1 MNIIVLNGSPKG
13 KMSATM
19 QSINFIQKSFPQ
31 HDLKIINI
39 SQNLPRIER
48 DDTLFNGILDDI
60 KSADGI
66 IWGFPLYYFLVHSN
80 YKRFIEII
88 TERNAESVF
97 EYKHTAAISTSIHFF
112 DHTAHNYIRA
122 ICDDLN
128 MNFVGSF
135 SADMY
140 DLVETKER
148 QRLLLFAEGFFQAI
162 ENRMVASKTYW
173 PLTYSSFEYNPGEP
187 SEQIDIGGKEVLVLT
202 DSDDIH
208 TNLGKMIDRFKKSFS
223 GEVQVFDLN
232 ELNIKGACQGCCQ
245 CGLDN
250 GCIYQGQDDFIDFYN
265 SKVKTADILVF
276 AGNIR
281 DRYLSSRWKL
291 FFDRS
296 FFNGHSPSLSGKQMG
311 YIVSGPL
318 RQIANLRQILESYAG
333 FQEANL
339 ADIITD
345 EYGDS
350 GEIDALL
357 DNFAKRLIQLSEMNY
372 MKPPNFLVIGGR
384 KVFRDDIWG
393 RLRFVFQADYAF
405 YKNHGMYD
413 FPQKDYK
420 MRARNAMMMLLTKIP
435 MFKKEFVKRLKGEMI
450 KPHQK
455 VLGE

>member
-1 MNIIVLNGSPKG
+1 M
-13 KMSATM
+13 
-19 QSINFIQKSFPQ
+19 
-31 HDLKIINI
+31 
-39 SQNLPRIER
+39 
-48 DDTLFNGILDDI
+48 
-60 KSADGI
+60 
-66 IWGFPLYYFLVHSN
+66 
-80 YKRFIEII
+80 
-88 TERNAESVF
+88 
-97 EYKHTAAISTSIHFF
+97 
-112 DHTAHNYIRA
+112 
-122 ICDDLN
+122 
-128 MNFVGSF
+128 
-135 SADMY
+135 
-140 DLVETKER
+140 
-148 QRLLLFAEGFFQAI
+148 
-162 ENRMVASKTYW
+162 
-173 PLTYSSFEYNPGEP
+173 
-187 SEQIDIGGKEVLVLT
+187 VLT

-265 SKVKTADILVF
+265 SKVKAADILVF

-318 RQIANLRQILESYAG
+318 RQIANLRQILESYTG
-333 FQEANL
+333 IQEANL

-350 GEIDALL
+350 GQIDALL
-357 DNFAKRLIQLSEMNY
+357 DSFAKRLIHLSEINY
-372 MKPPNFLVIGGR
+372 MKPANFLVIGGR